1 MDSKKNNRVWIFGFA
16 VAFLLVTAFVSYAR
30 SERKP
35 RYSLSDGQ
43 HLTLVVDSIDYR
55 ADLTRMYGK
64 FVGRPHTSQQVKSI
78 TLHNGARSYA
88 ATDIDGVDFNR
99 WFQWEDD
106 GVIPVE
112 IDFDKMPEVKTGRL
126 VIVTP
131 RGTDSCTMTKQ

>member
-1 MDSKKNNRVWIFGFA
+1 MESKKNNRVWIFGLA
-16 VAFLLVTAFVSYAR
+16 VMFLLVTAFVSYAR

-43 HLTLVVDSIDYR
+43 HLTLVIDSIDYR

-64 FVGRPHTSQQVKSI
+64 FVGRPHIFFFFLSI
-78 TLHNGARSYA
+78 TLHNGSRSYA
-88 ATDIDGVDFNR
+88 ATDIDGVVFDR
-99 WFQWEDD
+99 WFQWEED
-106 GVIPVE
+106 GVIAVE
-112 IDFDKMPEVKTGRL
+112 IDFDKMPEIKTGRL